1 MRSPIVWIPNKAG
14 HNFSD
19 AERFG
24 KLRYLSEGSV
34 NQYSTNNIYRVFVEE
49 MQEAEETD
57 FLVVS
62 SLNIL
67 NSIASSILAYRFG
80 MVNYLLFKNGRY
92 LERSVVFGSLAQR
105 MENNDDDGT
114 DQEEV

>member
-1 MRSPIVWIPNKAG
+1 MRDPIVWIPNKAG

-19 AERFG
+19 AKRFG
-24 KLRYLSEGSV
+24 DIRFLSEGSV
-34 NQYSTNNIYRVFVEE
+34 NQYSTNNIYRVFVEALSE
-49 MQEAEETD
+49 AQEQD

-62 SLNIL
+62 SLSIL

-105 MENNDDDGT
+105 MENNDAR
-114 DQEEV
+114 EEEEI